1 MVNKSKA
8 SKKSSVKQ
16 KRKLKLSEIE
26 DLSMCVFIVKKS
38 IEDKFKAKIIE
49 NEGKIL
55 SLTYGTGVSR
65 TSIFNSLKVGSD
77 DVVIFFV
84 TIRVEDVKKF
94 MRTMSKEFEL
104 AVPGNGKGFVLDVN
118 GYLGAKA
125 LFVE

>member
-1 MVNKSKA
+1 MNKSKVSPQNTA
-8 SKKSSVKQ
+8 KQ

-26 DLSMCVFIVKKS
+26 DLSLCVFIVKKN
-38 IEDKFKAKIIE
+38 IESKFKAKIIE
-49 NEGKIL
+49 NDGKIL

-65 TSIFNSLKVGSD
+65 ASVFNSLKVGSD

-84 TIRVEDVKKF
+84 TIRVEDVRKF
-94 MRTMSKEFEL
+94 MRIMSKEFEL